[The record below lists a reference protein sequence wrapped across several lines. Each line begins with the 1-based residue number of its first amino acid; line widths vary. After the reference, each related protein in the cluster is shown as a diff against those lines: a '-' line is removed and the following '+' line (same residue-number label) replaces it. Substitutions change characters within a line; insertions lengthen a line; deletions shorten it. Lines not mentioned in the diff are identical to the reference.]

1 MRSLNI
7 IQMISSP
14 WWTGASEPV
23 LQLSLGLSNL
33 GHNVDFS
40 CILGQEL
47 EKKAEEHGMNVI
59 KEFVPTRKLNP
70 FEIINFIFAFAKYL
84 DDSKIDIIHTH
95 LTADHWLATFSRML
109 AKNSPKIIRTIHN
122 SRVSR
127 SSILDNFLL
136 GKSSDKLIAVNRYIK
151 DFLHRKL
158 EIPYNKIDV
167 VQGAVDLDKFNPKKR
182 IENREI
188 GRKIL
193 GVDRETFVIGIV
205 SRLAHD
211 RGYHFLLEAYKKV
224 SQDYENVKLVIIGK
238 GEFLP
243 NIENKVEQLA
253 LNQRVSFA
261 GYHEEDLVEV
271 LSALDLFTL
280 MAPGSEGSC
289 RAVLE
294 SMAMGLPNV
303 VTNLKGLD
311 EVVLNGENAYSV
323 PYGNQKKLVESFEKM
338 IVDENLRNS
347 FGRKGRIHVEELFHR
362 EYQSEK
368 IETIYRETISFG

>member
-1 MRSLNI
+1 
-7 IQMISSP
+7 MISSP